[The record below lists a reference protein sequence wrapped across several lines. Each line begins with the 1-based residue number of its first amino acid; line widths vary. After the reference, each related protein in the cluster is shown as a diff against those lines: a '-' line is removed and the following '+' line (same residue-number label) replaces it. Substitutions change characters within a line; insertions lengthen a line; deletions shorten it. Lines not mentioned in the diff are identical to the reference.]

1 MAVLFGRF
9 WCGCFISRRLIMT
22 LLAKSF
28 RIALRLS
35 IPALA
40 LMAFAGLCGSDA
52 FCQSAP
58 KIEIRTLSSRPDL
71 VSGGDALVEV
81 SVGGAGG
88 GVVSLSQI
96 TLTLNGK
103 DVPGQL
109 KQSFSAEY
117 SRAGASAFVGVISG
131 MTVGENTLRA
141 SIKPSSKMPGAMAI
155 LKVTNYPLTGPIFSG
170 PHLKPYE
177 CRTVESGLGQPLDA
191 DCTAATKIEYFYRA
205 ADNTFKP
212 LADTANRPSDL
223 VSTTTNDGKTVPYI
237 VRIESG
243 TINRSIYRIA
253 ILDDPKSAVAA
264 TSPSSGQ
271 TPIRLVSLE
280 VNKTSGTRT
289 EWTPGAGWNRK
300 LSVSFGGGAGTQYNQ
315 GVNQANGALNHTYL
329 SRGFAYMISTELV
342 NQQHG
347 NAVLQGETLMM
358 LKEHF
363 IKHYALPKWTVGF
376 GGSGGAIQQLLIT
389 EIYPGLLDGL
399 QPSLSF
405 PDSTMNTP
413 DCGLFQNFWR
423 KADAGVWT
431 DAKKTAVEG
440 YTKGTCAAWE
450 RTFVPVYTATNAR
463 GCAMNDASKIYDPV
477 KNPTGARCTVQ
488 DMRANI
494 YGRNPATGFGRKPQD
509 NVGLQYGLGA
519 LNGSAIS
526 VDEFLDLNE
535 KMGGNDI
542 DGNFVA
548 QRSVGDPIALRAVY
562 ESGLLNSGGGG
573 LANVPILHS
582 RSYNDALGDIHDRH
596 RDLTIRARLQKANG
610 RSDNEVIWLGP
621 ARERNQTTGADL
633 TSISLDTMNKW
644 LDNIAADPA
653 PLTTDKVVRNKPAE
667 AVDAYWDA
675 AGKKFEEKA
684 TFDGKG
690 GFNTMYPVHSEPRL
704 VGGAP
709 LANDVLKCQL
719 KPINYADYKVTFTVA
734 QKTRMATIFST
745 GVCDFSKPG
754 VEQVPLKGTYRR
766 Y

>member
-1 MAVLFGRF
+1 
-9 WCGCFISRRLIMT
+9 MT
-22 LLAKSF
+22 CVAKM
-28 RIALRLS
+28 IRLS
-35 IPALA
+35 CRVAITALVVGV
-40 LMAFAGLCGSDA
+40 MFGLSGSDV

-71 VSGGDALVEV
+71 VSGGDALVEIRVTAAV
-81 SVGGAGG
+81 SR
-88 GVVSLSQI
+88 SQI
-96 TLTLNGK
+96 TLALNGK
-103 DVPGQL
+103 DVTDQL
-109 KQSFSAEY
+109 KWGVSFHAS
-117 SRAGASAFVGVISG
+117 SSGASSFRGVISG
-131 MTVGENTLRA
+131 MSVGDNTLRA
-141 SIKPSSKMPGAMAI
+141 SIKPSGKLRAATAS
-155 LKVTNYPLTGPIFSG
+155 LKITNSPITGPILSG

-205 ADNTFKP
+205 SNNAFKP
-212 LADTANRPSDL
+212 LADTAERPSDL
-223 VSTTTNDGKTVPYI
+223 VSTTTNDGTTVPYI
-237 VRIESG
+237 VRVESG

-253 ILDDPKSAVAA
+253 ILDDPKATVASV
-264 TSPSSGQ
+264 SPQSGR

-280 VNKTSGTRT
+280 DSRSGVART
-289 EWTPGAGWNRK
+289 EWTPGPGWNRK
-300 LSVSFGGGAGTQYNQ
+300 LAVSFGGGAGTQYNQ
-315 GVNQANGALNHTYL
+315 GVNQATGALNHLYL
-329 SRGFAYMISTELV
+329 SRGFAFVISTELV

-358 LKEHF
+358 LKEYF
-363 IKHYALPKWTVGF
+363 IKRYGVPKWTVGY

-405 PDSTMNTP
+405 PDSTMNTS
-413 DCGLFQNFWR
+413 DCGLLQTFWR
-423 KADAGVWT
+423 QSDPGVWT
-431 DAKKTAVEG
+431 DEKKTAVEG

-488 DMRANI
+488 DMRVNV
-494 YGRNPATGFGRKPQD
+494 YGRNPATGFARKPQD

-519 LNGSAIS
+519 LNSGAIG

-535 KMGGNDI
+535 KIGGNDI
-542 DGNFVA
+542 DGNFVP
-548 QRSVGDPIALRAVY
+548 QRSVGDPIAIRAVY
-562 ESGLLNSGGGG
+562 ESGLLDSGGGG

-582 RSYNDALGDIHDRH
+582 RTYNDALGDIHDRH

-610 RSDNEVIWLGP
+610 RFDNQVIWLAPG
-621 ARERNQTTGADL
+621 RERNQTTGADL
-633 TSISLDTMNKW
+633 TSLSLDTMNKW

-653 PLTTDKVVRNKPAE
+653 PLSTDKVVRNRPAE
-667 AVDAYWDA
+667 AVDAYWDG
-675 AGKKFEEKA
+675 AGNKFAETA
-684 TFDGKG
+684 TFDRAS
-690 GFNTMYPVHSEPRL
+690 GFNKMYPVHSEPRL
-704 VGGAP
+704 VAGAP
-709 LANDVLKCQL
+709 LANDVVKCQL
-719 KPINYADYKVTFTVA
+719 KPIKYADYKVTFSAA
-734 QKTRMATIFST
+734 QKARMAPIFQS